1 MVMVGRIVEGV
12 MLVCLVMM
20 LAACSQTESDADVIA
35 PPVVLLT
42 PDDPVLVTGGEIQGV
57 YSALN
62 PSVMTFKGVPFAASP
77 TDELRWRPPAP
88 VEPWSGVRDT
98 TTAGPICIQESR
110 NDVAQSEDCL
120 FLNIWAP
127 DETPELRPVMV
138 WIHGGGY
145 TGGSGSTS
153 LYDGTSFASRDVVL
167 VTINYRLNVF
177 GFLAHPALSAE
188 SEHEASGNYG
198 LMDMVASLEWVRDNI
213 ASFGGDPD
221 RVTVFGESAGGGAV
235 MSLMLMPQA
244 DGLFHRAIAQSNYI
258 NGWDRQLRESVG
270 DWTSAEAQ
278 GVQLAE
284 AVGASGETALPVMRA
299 ATATAVK
306 AAARTGSGDTFSRT
320 GYVWAPNVDGW
331 TIPADPLLMYETGQ
345 QHDVPLITGMNGNEG
360 SLMALGERIVNVDA
374 FESHVRSVYP
384 DIAETV
390 LDHYQNTTTESVRAA
405 IDRLVHDMFFAGPV
419 LTQARTHTKV
429 TSPVWLYHF
438 TRVPP
443 TDLGATMGSHHAAE
457 LVYVFGTMTPKQT
470 SPKEAPLG
478 LTTEGDWTETDRQ
491 LSEAMM
497 QYWVRF
503 AATGNPNRGELPQWT
518 EFNESTNYHLVLGDQ
533 VEESTE
539 LHDPEATIFTAYEKG
554 WRSETRNRD

>member
-1 MVMVGRIVEGV
+1 MVGRIVEAV
-12 MLVCLVMM
+12 MLVCLLMM
-20 LAACSQTESDADVIA
+20 LVACSQTESDADVIA
-35 PPVVLLT
+35 PPVVMLT
-42 PDDPVLVTGGEIQGV
+42 PDDPVLVTGGEIRGV

-198 LMDMVASLEWVRDNI
+198 LMDMGASLEWVRDNI

-258 NGWDRQLRESVG
+258 NGWDRKLRESVG

-306 AAARTGSGDTFSRT
+306 AAARAGSGDTFSRT

-518 EFNESTNYHLVLGDQ
+518 EFNESTNYHLVLGDK

>member
-1 MVMVGRIVEGV
+1 MVGRIVEAV
-12 MLVCLVMM
+12 MLVCLLMM
-20 LAACSQTESDADVIA
+20 LVACSQTESDADVIA

-306 AAARTGSGDTFSRT
+306 AAARAGSGDTFSRT

-518 EFNESTNYHLVLGDQ
+518 EFNESTNYHLVLGDK

>member
-1 MVMVGRIVEGV
+1 
-12 MLVCLVMM
+12 MM
-20 LAACSQTESDADVIA
+20 MAACGQTESDAVVIA
-35 PPVVLLT
+35 PPVAMLT
-42 PDDPVLVTGGEIQGV
+42 PDDPVLVTGGQIRGA
-57 YSALN
+57 YSALA
-62 PSVMTFKGVPFAASP
+62 PGVMTFKGVPFAAAP
-77 TDELRWRPPAP
+77 TDELRWHPPAP
-88 VEPWSGVRDT
+88 VEPWSGVRDAT
-98 TTAGPICIQESR
+98 TTGPMCIQER
-110 NDVAQSEDCL
+110 GGDVAQSENCL
-120 FLNIWAP
+120 FLNVWAP
-127 DETPELRPVMV
+127 DETSELRPVMV

-145 TGGSGSTS
+145 TGGSGSSS
-153 LYDGTSFASRDVVL
+153 LYDGTSFASRNVVL

-188 SEHEASGNYG
+188 SGHEASGNYG

-244 DGLFHRAIAQSNYI
+244 GGLFHRAIAQSNYI

-306 AAARTGSGDTFSRT
+306 AAARAGSGDTFSRT

-360 SLMALGERIVNVDA
+360 SLMALGERLVNVDA

-384 DIAETV
+384 DIAETA
-390 LDHYQNTTTESVRAA
+390 LDHYQATSTESVRAA

-457 LVYVFGTMTPKQT
+457 LVYVFGTMTPKQA

-503 AATGNPNRGELPQWT
+503 AATGNPNRDELPQWT

-554 WRSETRNRD
+554 WRSETQNRD

>member
-1 MVMVGRIVEGV
+1 MVGRIVEAV
-12 MLVCLVMM
+12 MLVCLLMM
-20 LAACSQTESDADVIA
+20 LVACSQTESDADVIA

-518 EFNESTNYHLVLGDQ
+518 EFNESTNYHLVLGDK

>member
-1 MVMVGRIVEGV
+1 M
-12 MLVCLVMM
+12 
-20 LAACSQTESDADVIA
+20 
-35 PPVVLLT
+35 
-42 PDDPVLVTGGEIQGV
+42 
-57 YSALN
+57 
-62 PSVMTFKGVPFAASP
+62 PFAASP

-384 DIAETV
+384 GIAETV